1 MKNEVKHQNLEKIR
15 YDMSLDTSIPS
26 NIVLDSTSFAL
37 KDEYLYELLM
47 DWLKE
52 HNEYNKDEMKKE
64 IVNYTDEILRK
75 KKLIK

>member
-1 MKNEVKHQNLEKIR
+1 
-15 YDMSLDTSIPS
+15 MSLDTSIPS